1 MLDLAI
7 PTEATEI
14 TGPWLTAVLRR
25 AGFDSTIVEVRTEP
39 VGTGQ
44 MARSERV
51 WLTSEPAGSAPST
64 LVVKF
69 ASADPT
75 SRTAGSSG
83 GYRNEV
89 GFYRDLAGDLSL
101 STPRCYHAALSAD
114 GAEFVLVLAD
124 MAPARQGDQI
134 AGCTVEQAG
143 VAVDNLVGLHAPRW
157 CDPTLREVPWIMGRS
172 PEAAEFLGAILVDDT
187 ERFVD
192 RYRDRLAADDVGV
205 LTRFAAASARWC
217 AARADRFSI
226 LHGDYRLDNLLFD
239 RTETGEPTVS
249 AVDWQTVAVDLPAK
263 DVAYLLGNGL
273 LTADRRLHE
282 RSLVERYHAGLVDAG
297 VDGYS
302 VDECWDDYVFGQ
314 FHGLVVTVLGAMHVV
329 QTDRG
334 DDMFMVMAER
344 HCAAIVDLGSEAL
357 LPA

>member
-1 MLDLAI
+1 MTDLAI
-7 PTEATEI
+7 PTQPSEI
-14 TGPWLTAVLRR
+14 SASWLTSVLRV
-25 AGFDSTIVEVRTEP
+25 AGLDTTVTDVRTEP

-51 WLTSEPAGSAPST
+51 WLTSTPAGSAPST

-69 ASADPT
+69 ASSDPT
-75 SRTAGSSG
+75 SRSAGSSG

-89 GFYRDLAGDLSL
+89 GYYRDLSAGLTI
-101 STPRCYHAALSAD
+101 STPRCYHADLSAD

-124 MAPARQGDQI
+124 MAPATQGDQI
-134 AGCTVEQAG
+134 AGCSVEQAG

-157 CDPTLREVPWIMGRS
+157 CDPDLRAVPWITSRS
-172 PEAAEFLGAILVDDT
+172 PAAAEFLGAVLVDDT
-187 ERFVD
+187 ARFVE
-192 RYRDRLAADDVGV
+192 RYRHRLDDDHIGV
-205 LTRFAAASARWC
+205 LSRFAAASARWC
-217 AARADRFSI
+217 AARSECFSI
-226 LHGDYRLDNLLFD
+226 LHGDYRLDNLLFGVSD
-239 RTETGEPTVS
+239 DGTPTVS

-273 LTADRRLHE
+273 RTEDRRRHE
-282 RSLVERYHAGLVDAG
+282 RSLVERYHAGLVGAG
-297 VDGYS
+297 VEGYTA
-302 VDECWDDYVFGQ
+302 EQCWDDYVFGQ

-344 HCAAIVDLGSEAL
+344 HCIAIADLDAEAQ
-357 LPA
+357 LPS